1 MSLNLLVN
9 NLKKVGWKDFTPG
22 EFLKV
27 EFDTIGKAKI
37 ARNNWFVLVKSVAV
51 LDSTEIESWSNTYK
65 KFAKQALSGLFS
77 SGKYFI
83 MILLVDTIDADTLTW
98 LSEGNQL
105 DFLETTGTIT
115 NGGGYTLMLVKDKG
129 RILMPKTVKLWDML
143 RAVEFTNRTN
153 QALGEVKNSLD

>member
-51 LDSTEIESWSNTYK
+51 LDSTEIESWSTTSK